1 MPLSI
6 PINVLKQIHSRRTNN
21 LNVRKQ
27 NLHEIIEIIRVTV
40 SRDRLRTLWIPRGRR
55 GGMNLDT
62 GTDIYILAIICI
74 K

>member
-40 SRDRLRTLWIPRGRR
+40 SRDRLRTLWIPKGKA
-55 GGMNLDT
+55 GWDELGYWD
-62 GTDIYILAIICI
+62 
-74 K
+74 